1 MQGSKF
7 VLAAA
12 GEKETI
18 ITVSSVAVLCDIMG
32 DCVKQSR
39 DR

>member
-1 MQGSKF
+1 MQGSEF

-18 ITVSSVAVLCDIMG
+18 ITVSSVAVLCD
-32 DCVKQSR
+32 R
-39 DR
+39 PTL